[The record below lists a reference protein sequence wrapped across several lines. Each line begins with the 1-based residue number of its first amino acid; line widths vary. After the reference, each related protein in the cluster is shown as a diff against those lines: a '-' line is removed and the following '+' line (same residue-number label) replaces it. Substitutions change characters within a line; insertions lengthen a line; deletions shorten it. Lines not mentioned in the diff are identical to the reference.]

1 MGGVLVM
8 LEQLD
13 GRSMKTFVTVMEEK
27 SFSKAAQKL
36 GYVQS
41 TVTMHILQ
49 LEQTLGQ
56 ALFTRLPRGVELTV
70 AGREVAPF
78 AYRFL
83 QLGESL
89 QEKLTGLQE
98 PKGVVRLRAL
108 ESFCVPHLPMMLP
121 TLFERFPLIQL
132 QLETGFQRDIVQ
144 EVSAYRVD
152 LGIVPR
158 DPKLRNLTFIPLLV
172 DELVWVGAPAL
183 VKRIELEGWEAL
195 AQTQVI
201 GFGSRCIYQSLA
213 SQVLMTDKGL
223 ATFTEMAFDST
234 EMLKQ
239 TMMCGMGLSLLPVT
253 SVQKELEAGQLLR
266 VESETAIP
274 LEHGLIHRAGKEL
287 SAPVEACKSHILAYF
302 NDELHTSR
310 G

>member
-1 MGGVLVM
+1 M

-13 GRSMKTFVTVMEEK
+13 GRSMKTFITVMEEK
-27 SFSKAAQKL
+27 SFSKAAHKL

-41 TVTMHILQ
+41 TVTMHISQ

-56 ALFTRLPRGVELTV
+56 SLFQRLPRGVELTA
-70 AGREVAPF
+70 AGREVAPY

-89 QEKLTGLQE
+89 QEKLTGLGE

-108 ESFCVPHLPMMLP
+108 ESFCVPHLPKMLP
-121 TLFERFPLIQL
+121 TLFEHYPHIQL
-132 QLETGFQRDIVQ
+132 QLETGFQRDIIQ
-144 EVSAYRVD
+144 EISAYRVD

-158 DPKLRNLTFIPLLV
+158 DPKVRNLTFIPLLT

-183 VKRIELEGWEAL
+183 VKRIELEGWEAI

-201 GFGSRCIYQSLA
+201 GFGSRCIYQSMA
-213 SQVLMTDKGL
+213 SQVLADKGI

-253 SVQKELEAGQLLR
+253 SVQKELEAGKLLR
-266 VESETAIP
+266 VSTEKPIP
-274 LEHGLIHRAGKEL
+274 LEHGLVHRAGREL
-287 SAPVEACKSHILAYF
+287 SAPVEACKAHIVAYF
-302 NDELHTSR
+302 TEGEAGSR
-310 G
+310 

>member
-1 MGGVLVM
+1 M

-27 SFSKAAQKL
+27 SFSKAALKL

-41 TVTMHILQ
+41 TVTMHISQ

-56 ALFTRLPRGVELTV
+56 ALFTRLPRGVELTA

-89 QEKLTGLQE
+89 QEKLVSLQE

-121 TLFERFPLIQL
+121 TLFERFPQIQL
-132 QLETGFQRDIVQ
+132 QLETGFQRDIMQ

-158 DPKLRNLTFIPLLV
+158 DPKVRNLTFIPLLA
-172 DELVWVGAPAL
+172 DELVWIGAPTL
-183 VKRIELEGWEAL
+183 VKRIELEGWEAI

-253 SVQKELEAGQLLR
+253 SVRKELEAGKLLR
-266 VESETAIP
+266 VESEPAIP
-274 LEHGLIHRAGKEL
+274 LEHGLIHRVGKEL

>member
-1 MGGVLVM
+1 M

-27 SFSKAAQKL
+27 SFSKAALKL

-56 ALFTRLPRGVELTV
+56 SLFTRLPRGVELTA
-70 AGREVAPF
+70 AGREVAPY

-83 QLGESL
+83 QLGDSL

-121 TLFERFPLIQL
+121 TLFAQFPHIQL
-132 QLETGFQRDIVQ
+132 QLETGFQRDIIQ

-158 DPKLRNLTFIPLLV
+158 DPKVRNLTFIPLLA

-183 VKRIELEGWEAL
+183 VQRIELEGWEAV

-201 GFGSRCIYQSLA
+201 GFGSRCIYQSMA
-213 SQVLMTDKGL
+213 SQVLADKGL
-223 ATFTEMAFDST
+223 TSFTEMAFDST

-253 SVQKELEAGQLLR
+253 SVEKELASGKLLR
-266 VESETAIP
+266 VGTEKSIP
-274 LEHGLIHRAGKEL
+274 LEHGLVHRASKEL
-287 SAPVEACKSHILAYF
+287 SAPVEACKAHIVAYF
-302 NDELHTSR
+302 NEGEGLR
-310 G
+310 

>member
-1 MGGVLVM
+1 M

-13 GRSMKTFVTVMEEK
+13 GRSMKTFITVMEEK
-27 SFSKAAQKL
+27 SFSKAALKL

-56 ALFTRLPRGVELTV
+56 ALFTRLPRGVELTG

-89 QEKLTGLQE
+89 QEKLMGLQE

-121 TLFERFPLIQL
+121 TLFERFPQIQL
-132 QLETGFQRDIVQ
+132 QLETGFQRDIMQ

-158 DPKLRNLTFIPLLV
+158 DPKVRNLTFIPLLA
-172 DELVWVGAPAL
+172 DELVWVGAPTL
-183 VKRIELEGWEAL
+183 VKRIELDGWEAI

-213 SQVLMTDKGL
+213 SQVLVDKGL

-239 TMMCGMGLSLLPVT
+239 TMMCGMGLSLLPIT
-253 SVQKELEAGQLLR
+253 SVQRELEAGKLLR
-266 VESETAIP
+266 VESEPGIP
-274 LEHGLIHRAGKEL
+274 LEHGLIHRVGKEL